1 MPHRSP
7 QGGWEV
13 YRAEFPACE
22 RTTYLNTCSL
32 GALSRRSRA
41 AVQTFLDLWEEH
53 GASAWYATWLG
64 EVAALRA
71 DFERLVNA
79 PAGSVAI
86 PATGSGTPVM
96 TGSGSGSVASGSR
109 RIRIAAIATAEPK

>member
-1 MPHRSP
+1 MPDTSRSIA
-7 QGGWEV
+7 WET
-13 YRAEFPACE
+13 YRAEFPTCE

-71 DFERLVNA
+71 DFERLINA

-86 PATGSGTPVM
+86 HHSISSALSV
-96 TGSGSGSVASGSR
+96 VASCYSY
-109 RIRIAAIATAEPK
+109 